1 MRWED
6 AAPREVLARIVSY
19 VRPHRGLVAAAFLT
33 AVGSQGLALTVPVLV
48 GLAIDAVVGLSLIHI

>member
-33 AVGSQGLALTVPVLV
+33 AVGSQGLALTVPVQIGRAHV
-48 GLAIDAVVGLSLIHI
+48 